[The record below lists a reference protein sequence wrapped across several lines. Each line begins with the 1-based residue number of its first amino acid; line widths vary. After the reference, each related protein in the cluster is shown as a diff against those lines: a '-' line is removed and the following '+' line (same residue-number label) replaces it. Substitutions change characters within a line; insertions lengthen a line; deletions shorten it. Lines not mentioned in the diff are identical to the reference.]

1 MIGELVTGK
10 ADMAFLALT
19 LTSTRSTVILFEE
32 SFLQV
37 ALVILITSN
46 HADELELFNST
57 LLEKSGTIS

>member
-10 ADMAFLALT
+10 ADMAFVALA
-19 LTSTRSTVILFEE
+19 LTSTRSIVVLFEE

-37 ALVILITSN
+37 ALVILITYN

-57 LLEKSGTIS
+57 LLQMSGTIS